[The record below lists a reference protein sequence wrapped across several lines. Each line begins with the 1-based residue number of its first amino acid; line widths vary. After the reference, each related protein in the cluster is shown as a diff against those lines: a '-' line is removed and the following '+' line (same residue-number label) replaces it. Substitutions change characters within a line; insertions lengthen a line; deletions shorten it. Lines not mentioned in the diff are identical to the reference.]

1 MLKETNQTVE
11 RIAAGVGYETV
22 EHFNRLFKKT
32 YGMTPMQYRREKRE
46 GQ

>member
-11 RIAAGVGYETV
+11 NIASSVGYETV

-32 YGMTPMQYRREKRE
+32 YGTTPVQFRRQNK
-46 GQ
+46 